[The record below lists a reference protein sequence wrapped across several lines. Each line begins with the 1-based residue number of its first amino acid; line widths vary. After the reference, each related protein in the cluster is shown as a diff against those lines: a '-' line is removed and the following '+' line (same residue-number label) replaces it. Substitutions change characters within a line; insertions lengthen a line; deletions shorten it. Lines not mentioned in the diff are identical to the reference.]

1 MLVGFMAPDKTGS
14 YMCEIVI
21 GTLVCIHLAQEVNK
35 HVLSNTKYVGRIS
48 DEK

>member
-1 MLVGFMAPDKTGS
+1 MASDKTGP
-14 YMCEIVI
+14 YMCEIII
-21 GTLVCIHLAQEVNK
+21 GTLVCNHLVQEVNK